1 MSGQAR
7 AGILWS
13 SRNQTAGILK
23 RGELKVAVIGLGRI
37 GLPTAALLAVGGA
50 NVVGVDILNRVVV
63 ETNAGVC
70 RLRDEPGLEKAV
82 ERAVKRGKLRAT
94 LDPAEAVPDA
104 HFIVICVPTPVDSAK
119 SPDYTAVVRASRTV
133 GKLIRRGSIVIIEST
148 IGPGVGESLVVP
160 IIEAASGMKA
170 GTDFGFASCPERSD
184 PGNIVANMKTLPR
197 VVGSSEERCGILVAA
212 FYELAL
218 GVEVLRV
225 SSPRTA
231 NAVKLTENL
240 FRDVNIALVN
250 EFALLYEK
258 FGIDTLEVIKACS
271 TKYNFMPHYPGAG
284 VGGPCLPSNAYYLIA
299 EGIKVGNIPY
309 LVRLAREIN
318 DRMPDHVA
326 ELATEALNESGR
338 TIKGARIAILGVA
351 YKADVKDIQLAPM
364 ERVVR
369 KLAEMG
375 GNLSVYDPMFA
386 GETAFG
392 YPVAKRIEDVLEGAE
407 CIIIGTDHAEFR
419 KLSLAKIAKIVKPN
433 AALVDARNLVS
444 PLSARRMGFSYRG
457 VGRSAG
463 PAPTR
468 SSGGLL
474 GRESLL
480 RSTT

>member
-1 MSGQAR
+1 M
-7 AGILWS
+7 
-13 SRNQTAGILK
+13 
-23 RGELKVAVIGLGRI
+23 
-37 GLPTAALLAVGGA
+37 
-50 NVVGVDILNRVVV
+50 VGVDILRKVVSD
-63 ETNAGVC
+63 TNAGVC
-70 RLRDEPGLEKAV
+70 RLHDEPGLEKAV
-82 ERAVKRGKLRAT
+82 KRAVLQGRLRAT
-94 LDPAEAVPDA
+94 LDPADAVPDA
-104 HFIVICVPTPVDSAK
+104 GFVVICVPTPVDSAK
-119 SPDYTAVVRASRTV
+119 SPDYTAVRRASKTV
-133 GKLIRRGSIVIIEST
+133 GKLLRRGSVVIIEST

-197 VVGSSEERCGILVAA
+197 VVGSSEEKCGNVVAA
-212 FYELAL
+212 FYELVL
-218 GVEVLRV
+218 GVKVIRV
-225 SSPRTA
+225 SSPSTA

-258 FGIDTLEVIKACS
+258 FGIDTLEVIQACS

-338 TIKGARIAILGVA
+338 TIKGARVAILGVA

-364 ERVVR
+364 EKVVR

-375 GNLSVYDPMFA
+375 AKLSVYDPMFA

-392 YPVAKRIEDVLEGAE
+392 YPVAKRIEDVLGRAE
-407 CIIIGTDHAEFR
+407 CVIIGTDHAEFR
-419 KLSLAKIAKIVKPN
+419 KLSLEKVARLAKPK

-444 PLSARRMGFSYRG
+444 PLSAKRMGFSYRG
-457 VGRSAG
+457 VGRGIG
-463 PAPTR
+463 PEPPR
-468 SSGGLL
+468 PSG
-474 GRESLL
+474 S
-480 RSTT
+480 